1 MPAVQNDSHPIMRIL
16 LYIYSIAGQFCVCW
30 LWTLVVFRHLKNVD
44 QWLIWLKFTLTTKKK
59 VDNDFQWLWTHSGQ
73 FGNTSQKESVYVSL
87 CLCVFLI
94 VFFSL
99 VCVSDFHSFY
109 PKRRRERVRQR
120 VMLKKKELIWTWC
133 HKERNVFSQA
143 LSTAGGFSIEIRMC
157 VVLST
162 TPKNDI
168 ERMWCQH
175 FALTFLF
182 RPDRS
187 SRLHKWNHNTQNN
200 RSPNQN
206 IFAEEIR

>member
-1 MPAVQNDSHPIMRIL
+1 MTFNDCGLIVVNLEIRL
-16 LYIYSIAGQFCVCW
+16 KRKVCM
-30 LWTLVVFRHLKNVD
+30 
-44 QWLIWLKFTLTTKKK
+44 
-59 VDNDFQWLWTHSGQ
+59 
-73 FGNTSQKESVYVSL
+73 
-87 CLCVFLI
+87 CLCVC
-94 VFFSL
+94 VCFSL
-99 VCVSDFHSFY
+99 FFFFGVCVRFSLILSQ
-109 PKRRRERVRQR
+109 KKERERVRQR